1 MSPFSSRENI
11 KIQWGV
17 NVNERKS
24 GYEVFI
30 EMMKKYFI
38 EHEKW
43 PEKDAIRKAKKLASH
58 YKNKLSKLR

>member
-1 MSPFSSRENI
+1 M
-11 KIQWGV
+11 
-17 NVNERKS
+17 NERKS

-43 PEKDAIRKAKKLASH
+43 PEKDATRRAKKLASH